1 MGIGLCRVPHRHVDA
16 DHQGG
21 SPPRTRRPDVNH
33 DNNQHAADENQR
45 LQNHWDG
52 IETYASLMAL
62 LHW

>member
-1 MGIGLCRVPHRHVDA
+1 M
-16 DHQGG
+16 
-21 SPPRTRRPDVNH
+21 NH
-33 DNNQHAADENQR
+33 DNNQNAADENQR